1 MIKHKIL
8 GVFSILIVLMGCNS
22 SSENVD
28 IRSINGNWNK
38 KTEQKFGF
46 KVHDAQHPKNIIFVV
61 RNNNDYPYSN
71 IRFIVNFGET
81 KSSKKMTDTLNYVLA
96 KPNGEWIGK
105 GFGDTKETLFQYKL
119 NYKFPKNGD
128 YSIGI
133 THGMRTDNLKG
144 IEDIG
149 VKIESVKPEYYLWKT
164 NQIWEANQSK
174 PFRFLLKKKKILAG
188 KNG

>member
-1 MIKHKIL
+1 MRNL
-8 GVFSILIVLMGCNS
+8 
-22 SSENVD
+22 
-28 IRSINGNWNK
+28 NGIWDK
-38 KTEQKFGF
+38 KTQQKFDF
-46 KVHDAQHPKNIIFVV
+46 KIDDAQNPKNIIIVV

-71 IRFIVNFGET
+71 IRFIVNATDAQT
-81 KSSKKMTDTLNYVLA
+81 KKKSVDTLNYVLA

-133 THGMRTDNLKG
+133 IQAMRTDQLKG

-149 VKIESVKPEYYLWKT
+149 LKIETVKP
-164 NQIWEANQSK
+164 
-174 PFRFLLKKKKILAG
+174 
-188 KNG
+188 